1 MKTRYITLS
10 DGVGMG
16 DVLIVI
22 KTNAPKTLLKELE
35 TISCEAYKSGDE
47 VPLWWKEVT
56 EQGYEYEIID
66 SRSHVTAHGTSED
79 WLQRHKEWGTILEHY
94 VIE

>member
-1 MKTRYITLS
+1 MQHCHKVNNGGKIMKTRYITLS

-35 TISCEAYKSGDE
+35 KISCEAYKSGDE
-47 VPLWWKEVT
+47 VPLW
-56 EQGYEYEIID
+56 
-66 SRSHVTAHGTSED
+66 
-79 WLQRHKEWGTILEHY
+79 
-94 VIE
+94 

>member
-35 TISCEAYKSGDE
+35 KISCEAYKSGDE
-47 VPLWWKEVT
+47 VPLW
-56 EQGYEYEIID
+56 
-66 SRSHVTAHGTSED
+66 
-79 WLQRHKEWGTILEHY
+79 
-94 VIE
+94 

>member
-1 MKTRYITLS
+1 MLHKTNKNSGGNVMETRYITLS

-22 KTNAPKTLLKELE
+22 KTNAPK
-35 TISCEAYKSGDE
+35 
-47 VPLWWKEVT
+47 
-56 EQGYEYEIID
+56 
-66 SRSHVTAHGTSED
+66 
-79 WLQRHKEWGTILEHY
+79 EHY

>member
-1 MKTRYITLS
+1 MHLVGKCMQYCHKVNNGGKIMKTRYITLS
-10 DGVGMG
+10 DGVGG

-47 VPLWWKEVT
+47 VPLW
-56 EQGYEYEIID
+56 
-66 SRSHVTAHGTSED
+66 
-79 WLQRHKEWGTILEHY
+79 
-94 VIE
+94 